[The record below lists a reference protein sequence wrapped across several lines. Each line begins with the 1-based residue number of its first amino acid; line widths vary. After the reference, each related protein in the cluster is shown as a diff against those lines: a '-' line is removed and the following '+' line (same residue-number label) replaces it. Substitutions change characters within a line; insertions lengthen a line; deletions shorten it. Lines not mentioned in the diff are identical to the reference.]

1 MVSTPTIVVAVMVD
15 AAGRRRPPTE
25 DRSDGG
31 RRTAGPEA
39 SRRKE
44 ERAGRE
50 FGENGGKRSAKIQNC
65 MCFATRQMGS
75 SKSRSILIPKY
86 KSYDWYS
93 PTVISCVCHSPST
106 SLFLFLIPRQSEHN
120 EGAINHSHAANT
132 MNHGDGVGGSSSSR

>member
-1 MVSTPTIVVAVMVD
+1 MVLLPLLWPSWSTQQVD
-15 AAGRRRPPTE
+15 ADRRPKTG
-25 DRSDGG
+25 RTADGG
-31 RRTAGPEA
+31 LRRTAGPEA
-39 SRRKE
+39 EGKKKG
-44 ERAGRE
+44 GRE

-93 PTVISCVCHSPST
+93 PTVISCVCHSPLLCSC
-106 SLFLFLIPRQSEHN
+106 SALPRQSEHN